1 MLTYFDNNFNKDDN
15 SAIFN
20 VNLYLIVSYSIKM
33 PFILSDSVILHS
45 VKFNSVTVILN
56 FVTFN
61 FDALNFVS
69 LYSKHIHFKQY
80 IYCYR
85 NLKSI
90 SHHNL
95 ILTQNFN

>member
-45 VKFNSVTVILN
+45 VKFNSVTSPL
-56 FVTFN
+56 
-61 FDALNFVS
+61 
-69 LYSKHIHFKQY
+69 
-80 IYCYR
+80 
-85 NLKSI
+85 
-90 SHHNL
+90 
-95 ILTQNFN
+95 